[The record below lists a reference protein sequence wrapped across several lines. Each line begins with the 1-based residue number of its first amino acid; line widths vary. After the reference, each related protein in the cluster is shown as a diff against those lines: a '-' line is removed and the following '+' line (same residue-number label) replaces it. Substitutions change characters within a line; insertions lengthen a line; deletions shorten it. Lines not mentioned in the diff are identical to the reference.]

1 MTTRVLRRRTEPLH
15 QLMTEVWEFT
25 ELDEVGNT
33 LRSERETL
41 RMRWTYR
48 FEMRYL
54 LGVSGFEVEA
64 EYSDFRGSPPAYAA
78 EQVWVARRPAG
89 IE

>member
-1 MTTRVLRRRTEPLH
+1 MTEPLQ

-25 ELDEVGNT
+25 EFDDAGKA
-33 LRSERETL
+33 LRSEEETL

-54 LGVSGFEVEA
+54 LKVAGFDVTVTA
-64 EYSDFRGSPPAYAA
+64 EYSDFRGSPPKYAA
-78 EQVWVARRPAG
+78 ERVGGASCSG
-89 IE
+89 